1 MPVGRAYSMI
11 ANRGR
16 LVSPHLVTKIGG
28 VTVRYPAGTR
38 VISTGTA
45 LELDAMLRKV
55 VSAQG
60 TGDAATVKG
69 YTVAGKTGTAQVV
82 GSNGQYSNSLF
93 MSSFAGYVPANHPQL
108 VIVVTVDEP
117 ATGTYGG
124 TVAAPAF
131 SQIASMALIRLG
143 IPPG

>member
-1 MPVGRAYSMI
+1 VT
-11 ANRGR
+11 
-16 LVSPHLVTKIGG
+16 PHLVASVGG
-28 VTVRYPAGTR
+28 KPAVYPVGKR
-38 VISTGTA
+38 IISTQTA
-45 LELDAMLRKV
+45 LEVDSMLRKV

-69 YTVAGKTGTAQVV
+69 YSVAGKTGTAQVI
-82 GSNGQYSNSLF
+82 GTNGKYSNSLF
-93 MSSFAGYVPANHPQL
+93 MSSFAGYVPANDPQL

-117 ATGTYGG
+117 TSGGYGG

>member
-1 MPVGRAYSMI
+1 VI

-16 LVSPHLVTKIGG
+16 LVTPHLVAKIGG
-28 VTVRYPAGTR
+28 KPVVYPSGPR
-38 VISTGTA
+38 VISPSTA
-45 LELDAMLRKV
+45 LELDGMLRSV
-55 VSAQG
+55 VSLQG

-69 YTVAGKTGTAQVV
+69 YSVAGKTGTAQVV

-93 MSSFAGYVPANHPQL
+93 MSSFAGYVPANNPKL

-117 ATGTYGG
+117 AVGTYGG